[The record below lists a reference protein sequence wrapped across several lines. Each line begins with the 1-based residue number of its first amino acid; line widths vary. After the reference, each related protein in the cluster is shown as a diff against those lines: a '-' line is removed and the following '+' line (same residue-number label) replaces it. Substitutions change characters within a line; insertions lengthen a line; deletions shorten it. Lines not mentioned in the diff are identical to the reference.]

1 MQKKYEENLK
11 KVKKI
16 TDEFDNFEIKESEA
30 KAKFDEANE
39 LLNECIKILE
49 KKNNADQGH
58 DRHLCESQ
66 NR

>member
-16 TDEFDNFEIKESEA
+16 IDKFDNFEIKESEA

-49 KKNNADQGH
+49 KKNNAD
-58 DRHLCESQ
+58 R
-66 NR
+66 